1 MVDYAAAGAEVDW
14 MSHPALTE
22 DASLEVAG
30 LGYWECSDGTVYWA
44 VIATGTA
51 DASTPKDTPATT
63 PAATTE
69 EASPEP
75 VEVVESTPEMAAPAP
90 TVTEEPTEQPSEMA
104 LFLSRFGGGQ
114 QQPATPPATQPT
126 NGALKQ
132 AFMHV

>member
-1 MVDYAAAGAEVDW
+1 MCRTDTISDEADNCRLSSFPAGCVEVVDYAAAGAEVDW

-90 TVTEEPTEQPSEMA
+90 T
-104 LFLSRFGGGQ
+104 LS
-114 QQPATPPATQPT
+114 
-126 NGALKQ
+126 LI
-132 AFMHV
+132 HI